1 MMSSCTRKKLFAY
14 LGIWLLVAC
23 FFLLDIHFGEN
34 TSATGGVFS
43 IHFDCYGLDAD
54 ELEKALASL
63 SEIVHT
69 GAPLFVLI

>member
-43 IHFDCYGLDAD
+43 IHFDCDCRSDILLRHRSWWLGDCPQ
-54 ELEKALASL
+54 
-63 SEIVHT
+63 V
-69 GAPLFVLI
+69 G